1 MMQGETIPRRRVLA
15 LGAALAGF
23 CGGVQ
28 RSAHGGGNGGVGGGF
43 HDFGNAGEKT
53 AR

>member
-1 MMQGETIPRRRVLA
+1 MIQGKTIPRRRVLA
-15 LGAALAGF
+15 LGAALAVLR
-23 CGGVQ
+23 GVQ

-43 HDFGNAGEKT
+43 HDFGNAGGKT